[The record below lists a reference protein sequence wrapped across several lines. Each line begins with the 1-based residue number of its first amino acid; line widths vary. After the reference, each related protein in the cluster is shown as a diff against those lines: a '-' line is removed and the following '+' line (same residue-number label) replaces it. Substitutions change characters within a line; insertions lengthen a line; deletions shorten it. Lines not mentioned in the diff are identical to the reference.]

1 MHLSIVI
8 PVYNEAG
15 NIKTLAQE
23 IEAALPLLGGESEII
38 WVDDGS
44 SDSSYAELSALIR
57 KGGPHKTVRFGRNF
71 GQTAAIA
78 AGIAEA
84 SGEFIALLDADLQ
97 NDPADL
103 PAMLAR
109 MEDGF
114 DVVSGWRRDRKD
126 PFLTKVFP
134 SRVANAIIASVT
146 GVRIHDY
153 GCTLKVYRALY
164 LKSFRIYGEMHR
176 FMPAFAGAMGARIA
190 EMPVHH
196 RPRSMGKSNYGLMR
210 TAKVMLDLATVKFM
224 GQYLSKPIYLFGGWG
239 LLLGFTSVV
248 LAAVTLYKKYCMGI
262 FVKDQPLFLVAIFL
276 GIISVQMILLGLLS
290 EIISRTYYEINSRQ
304 PYFVKEK
311 AGFGGEAAKQ

>member
-15 NIKTLAQE
+15 NIKALAEE
-23 IEAALPLLGGESEII
+23 IEAVLPRLGGESEII

-44 SDSSYAELSALIR
+44 SDSSYAELSALVR
-57 KGGPHKTVRFGRNF
+57 AGGPHKAVRFGRNF

-103 PAMLAR
+103 PAMLAK
-109 MEDGF
+109 MGEGF
-114 DVVSGWRRDRKD
+114 DVVSGWRKDRKD

-153 GCTLKVYRALY
+153 GCTLKVYRSLY

-190 EMPVHH
+190 ELPVHH
-196 RPRSMGKSNYGLMR
+196 RPRSRGKSNYGLTR

-239 LLLGFTSVV
+239 LLLGFTSVI

-311 AGFGGEAAKQ
+311 AGFGAEAAKR

>member
-15 NIKTLAQE
+15 NIKALAEE
-23 IEAALPLLGGESEII
+23 IEAVLPRLGGESEII

-44 SDSSYAELSALIR
+44 SDSSYAELSALVR
-57 KGGPHKTVRFGRNF
+57 AGGPHKAVRFGRNF

-103 PAMLAR
+103 PAMLAK
-109 MEDGF
+109 MGEGF

-153 GCTLKVYRALY
+153 GCTLKVYRSLY

-190 EMPVHH
+190 ELPVHH
-196 RPRSMGKSNYGLMR
+196 RPRSRGKSNYGLTR

-239 LLLGFTSVV
+239 LLLGFTSVI

-311 AGFGGEAAKQ
+311 AGFGAEAAKR

>member
-1 MHLSIVI
+1 MYLSIVI

-15 NIKTLAQE
+15 NIKTLAAE
-23 IEAALPLLGGESEII
+23 LEAVLPRLGGPCEII

-44 SDSSYAELSALIR
+44 ADSSYAELADLIKR
-57 KGGPHKTVRFGRNF
+57 GGPHKAVRFGRNF
-71 GQTAAIA
+71 GQTAAIS

-103 PAMLAR
+103 PAMLDKMNA
-109 MEDGF
+109 GF
-114 DVVSGWRRDRKD
+114 DVVSGWRKDRKD

-134 SRVANAIIASVT
+134 SRVANAIIAEVT
-146 GVRIHDY
+146 GVKIHDY
-153 GCTLKVYRALY
+153 GCTLKAYRSLY

-176 FMPAFAGAMGARIA
+176 FMPAFAGAMGAKIA
-190 EMPVHH
+190 ELPVHH
-196 RPRSMGKSNYGLMR
+196 RPRRKGKSNYGLMR
-210 TAKVMLDLATVKFM
+210 TVKVMLDLATVKFM

-239 LLLGFTSVV
+239 LILGFTATV

-290 EIISRTYYEINSRQ
+290 EIITRTYYEINSRQ

-311 AGFGGEAAKQ
+311 AGFGGLETKK